1 MVIVKIIADSNDH
14 SFTSENLS
22 VNRNISDFCLVRSII
37 HGIIW
42 GEEEKYLSPIEKT
55 MQVFNLFLQPYS
67 ANTVLRALRKP
78 LRKY

>member
-1 MVIVKIIADSNDH
+1 MVVVTIIADSNDH
-14 SFTSENLS
+14 SFASENLS

-37 HGIIW
+37 HGIIL

-55 MQVFNLFLQPYS
+55 VQVFNLFLQPHS
-67 ANTVLRALRKP
+67 VNTVLRALRKP